1 MMWNG
6 GSPQGGLS
14 ETDSQSPFGLLAT
27 SNIYMIWEG
36 RGRLVN
42 IIIWRWTECQN
53 SCGISHLT
61 NPRGSLY
68 FEEVKGIL

>member
-1 MMWNG
+1 MMDVGDHENR

-36 RGRLVN
+36 RG
-42 IIIWRWTECQN
+42 
-53 SCGISHLT
+53 
-61 NPRGSLY
+61 
-68 FEEVKGIL
+68 

>member
-1 MMWNG
+1 MMDVGDHENR

-36 RGRLVN
+36 RGWLVN
-42 IIIWRWTECQN
+42 IN
-53 SCGISHLT
+53 L
-61 NPRGSLY
+61 
-68 FEEVKGIL
+68 